1 MITISK
7 SRSDTHV
14 MSLSELSRLLNIP
27 VSRMKRALA
36 QGSIE
41 SCGHIGPSGIVAL
54 TDDEL
59 ETLRAQFHPVAKSP
73 RS

>member
-27 VSRMKRALA
+27 VSRMKRALD
-36 QGSIE
+36 QGVIE
-41 SCGHIGPSGIVAL
+41 SCGQIGPSSIVAL

-59 ETLRAQFHPVAKSP
+59 ETLRAQLHPVAKSP
-73 RS
+73 